1 MPNDNYTVSS
11 VSITYQGITERL
23 LNCFNDAMDIHE
35 TRRINLRQLIDEKF
49 SGVAARLATALDMK
63 PPQLH
68 RWLAKEEAKR
78 QNINEHSARGI
89 ELRLSLP
96 RGWLDQEGGGE
107 DVTLS
112 PALPPRQLTVS
123 ELLDSLK
130 SEVGELPEPIRRAA
144 SDMMIEYIKTLD
156 EETGKQL
163 AAAIERIIGKK

>member
-1 MPNDNYTVSS
+1 MVT
-11 VSITYQGITERL
+11 ITQPFLRIPRL
-23 LNCFNDAMDIHE
+23 VINGLNLDMDINE
-35 TRRINLRQLIDEKF
+35 IRR
-49 SGVAARLATALDMK
+49 ARLRAAIDDKFNGIAGQMADAIGRPRPNISGLLSGTRAIGEK
-63 PPQLH
+63 
-68 RWLAKEEAKR
+68 LAR
-78 QNINEHSARGI
+78 DI
-89 ELRLSLP
+89 EMRLSLP
-96 RGWLDQEGGGE
+96 RGWLDQAGGGE